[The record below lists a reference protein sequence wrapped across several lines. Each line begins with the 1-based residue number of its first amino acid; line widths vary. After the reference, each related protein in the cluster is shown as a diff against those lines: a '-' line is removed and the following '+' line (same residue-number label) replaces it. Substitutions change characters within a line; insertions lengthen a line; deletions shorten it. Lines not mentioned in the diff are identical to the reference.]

1 MKICEVLTRDTIIP
15 ELKSETKEAVIDEL
29 LSIFK
34 DDARVIDLNEVKN
47 AIMEREKIMS
57 TGVGHG
63 FGIPHC
69 KTNKVTEILAAFGK
83 TSKPIDFEALD
94 GQPVNLVFLLIG
106 KDNLVAPHIK
116 LLSRISLLMNK
127 SEIRQKLIEAKT
139 TEEIYSIIESEEKNI
154 AK

>member
-1 MKICEVLTRDTIIP
+1 MKICDVLTEDNIIP
-15 ELKSETKEAVIDEL
+15 ELKSDNKVNAINELIDL
-29 LSIFK
+29 FK
-34 DDARVIDLNEVKN
+34 DDERVLDLDQVKN
-47 AIMEREKIMS
+47 SVMEREKIMS

-83 TSKPIDFEALD
+83 TKVPIDFEALD
-94 GQPVNLVFLLIG
+94 GEPVSLFFLLIG

-127 SEIRQKLIEAKT
+127 EEVRNKLRDAKTSSEIYAIFKDY
-139 TEEIYSIIESEEKNI
+139 EETI
-154 AK
+154 A

>member
-1 MKICEVLTRDTIIP
+1 MTICEVLKPENVIP
-15 ELKSETKEAVIDEL
+15 ELQGTTKEEIIDEL
-29 LSIFK
+29 INLFK
-34 DDARVIDLNEVKN
+34 DDPRVSDITEVKK
-47 AIMEREKIMS
+47 AVLEREKIMS

-83 TSKPIDFEALD
+83 TKQPVDFDSLD
-94 GQPVNLVFLLIG
+94 GKPVNLLFLLIG

-127 SEIRQKLIEAKT
+127 GEIRESLLTAKT
-139 TEEIYSIIESEEKNI
+139 ASDIYKIFQEEESNI
-154 AK
+154 S

>member
-1 MKICEVLTRDTIIP
+1 MKICDVLTEDNIIP
-15 ELKSETKEAVIDEL
+15 ELKSGSKIDAINEL
-29 LSIFK
+29 
-34 DDARVIDLNEVKN
+34 IDLFKEDDRVLDLSQVKN
-47 AIMEREKIMS
+47 SVMEREKIMS

-83 TSKPIDFEALD
+83 TKEPIDFEALD
-94 GQPVNLVFLLIG
+94 GEPVSLFFLLIG

-127 SEIRQKLIEAKT
+127 EEVRNKLREAKT
-139 TEEIYSIIESEEKNI
+139 SSEIYAIFKEYEETI
-154 AK
+154 A

>member
-1 MKICEVLTRDTIIP
+1 MKICDVLTEDNIIP
-15 ELKSETKEAVIDEL
+15 ELKSGSKIDIINEL
-29 LSIFK
+29 IDIFK
-34 DDARVIDLNEVKN
+34 DDERVLDLAQVKN
-47 AIMEREKIMS
+47 SVMEREKIMS

-83 TSKPIDFEALD
+83 TKEPIDFEALD
-94 GQPVNLVFLLIG
+94 GEPVSLFFLLIG

-127 SEIRQKLIEAKT
+127 EEVRNKLREAKT
-139 TEEIYSIIESEEKNI
+139 SSEIYAIFKEYEETI
-154 AK
+154 A

>member
-1 MKICEVLTRDTIIP
+1 MKICDVLTEDNIIP
-15 ELKSETKEAVIDEL
+15 ELKSVCKVDTINELID
-29 LSIFK
+29 IFK
-34 DDARVIDLNEVKN
+34 DDERVLDLTQVKN
-47 AIMEREKIMS
+47 SVMEREKIMS

-83 TSKPIDFEALD
+83 TKEPIDFEALD
-94 GQPVNLVFLLIG
+94 GEPVSLFFLLIG

-127 SEIRQKLIEAKT
+127 
-139 TEEIYSIIESEEKNI
+139 EEV
-154 AK
+154 

>member
-1 MKICEVLTRDTIIP
+1 MKICDVLTEDNIIP
-15 ELKSETKEAVIDEL
+15 ELKSVSKVDTINELID
-29 LSIFK
+29 IFK
-34 DDARVIDLNEVKN
+34 DDERVLDLTQVKN
-47 AIMEREKIMS
+47 SVMEREKIMS

-83 TSKPIDFEALD
+83 TKEPIDFEALD
-94 GQPVNLVFLLIG
+94 GEPVSLFFLLIG

-127 SEIRQKLIEAKT
+127 EEVRNKLREAKT
-139 TEEIYSIIESEEKNI
+139 SSEIYTIFKEYEETI
-154 AK
+154 V